1 MKVIFLD
8 IDFVI
13 NSKEFHDRTPLGHRG
28 ISDTKIKLLKE
39 IVTSTSDT
47 KIVLISSWKNKW
59 FKDNTKI
66 TDPDVLYLIKKFQRH
81 KLPIFDKTT
90 EDFWANRGHG
100 IMNWILSQDTPVEAW
115 VVIDDELFDY
125 EKYGITK
132 HLIQTDSTSGLQP
145 KHVVAAIEILQNK

>member
-8 IDFVI
+8 IDFVL
-13 NSKEFHDRTPLGHRG
+13 NFKKFHARTPIGHRG
-28 ISDTKIKLLKE
+28 ISDSKIKLLKE
-39 IVTSTSDT
+39 IVDRTNDT

-59 FKDNTKI
+59 YKDNTKI
-66 TDPDVLYLIKKFQRH
+66 TDPDMQYLIKKFQCH
-81 KLPIFDKTT
+81 KLSIYDKTT
-90 EDFWANRGHG
+90 EDFWVDRGRG
-100 IMNWILSQDTPVEAW
+100 IMNWISSQDTPVEAW

-145 KHVVAAIEILQNK
+145 KHVAAAIEILQNK